1 MTLHRSNKPALWLLA
16 AALTILAVTI
26 LATSAMTAPAPAHAQ
41 AGSGAIPSITLES
54 NEPGKLV
61 ITWATPDPTPTDYRL
76 TVILGPLQ
84 PRVSF
89 LQESQRSTKGQ
100 PLSRRR
106 RYHTDA

>member
-1 MTLHRSNKPALWLLA
+1 MILHRSNKPALWLLA

-76 TVILGPLQ
+76 NWAHSSLVLQSRLPLI
-84 PRVSF
+84 
-89 LQESQRSTKGQ
+89 G
-100 PLSRRR
+100 
-106 RYHTDA
+106 